1 MMILSCSVY
10 VALAFND
17 FNDTDEDMRKRIQIG
32 ERKDGGNER
41 DSQFYEGRE
50 VRHRGEEM
58 QNVNEKDHANE
69 DI

>member
-32 ERKDGGNER
+32 ERKDRGNER

-50 VRHRGEEM
+50 ARDRGEEI
-58 QNVNEKDHANE
+58 QNERE
-69 DI
+69 RSC